1 MGLPGPKGDQA
12 MDSVPHLT
20 RIMHVDDARDIRDV
34 VRLAL
39 ETLGGF
45 TIESCASGGEAIAK
59 ASAFG
64 PELLLLDDMM
74 PDMDGP
80 ATFLRLRQ
88 ISELKDTPAIF
99 MTAQAAPEDIAR
111 LRALGALAVISK
123 PFDPVTLADRVRATW
138 EQNRLERGKPT
149 SESR

>member
-1 MGLPGPKGDQA
+1 MN
-12 MDSVPHLT
+12 SVPPLT

-59 ASAFG
+59 APAFE

-74 PDMDGP
+74 PGIDGP
-80 ATFLRLRQ
+80 ATFRRLR
-88 ISELKDTPAIF
+88 ELPGMDRTPAIF

-111 LRALGALAVISK
+111 LQALGALAVIPK
-123 PFDPVTLADRVRATW
+123 PFDPVTLAARVRATW
-138 EQNRLERGKPT
+138 EQDRMERGKPT

>member
-1 MGLPGPKGDQA
+1 MN
-12 MDSVPHLT
+12 SVPQLT

-45 TIESCASGGEAIAK
+45 TIESCESGDAAVAK

-74 PDMDGP
+74 PGMDGP
-80 ATFLRLRQ
+80 ATFRRLRQ
-88 ISELKDTPAIF
+88 MPELKNTPVLF
-99 MTAQAAPEDIAR
+99 MTAQAMPEDIAR
-111 LRALGALAVISK
+111 LEALGAMAVIPK
-123 PFDPVTLADRVRATW
+123 PFDPLTLADRVRMLWA
-138 EQNRLERGKPT
+138 RGRA
-149 SESR
+149 ESGDPKADRP